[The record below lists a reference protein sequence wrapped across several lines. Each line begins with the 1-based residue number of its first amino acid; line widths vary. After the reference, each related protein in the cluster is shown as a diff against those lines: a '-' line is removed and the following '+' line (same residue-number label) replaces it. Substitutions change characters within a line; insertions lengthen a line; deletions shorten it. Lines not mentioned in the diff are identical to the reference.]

1 MSCCLLAHTHA
12 HAPASCPSCLMV
24 PFSVAV
30 GRRPR
35 IHPVDSR
42 PTAAC
47 VRPRFVCRCHIFGE
61 CPLTPLA
68 RSPKDCDGLSRFIS
82 TTRHF
87 PASLAAAAAVV
98 SFWADGRG
106 CSNPRKSA
114 PAPHWGQITSYA
126 HREILKPETE
136 TPAAFLRNAPGRK
149 GGFVHVASQV
159 DEHLAIFPSNNK
171 AIQTNRRERRGPR
184 SKLSDSGHNFSCL
197 HSTKPVDFWPTPFR
211 PVRERERFARS
222 VADLCTRM
230 TRRAGFWSG
239 STSDVAGGSSD

>member
-1 MSCCLLAHTHA
+1 MLFARPHARARARFLPLLPYGSFFRRSWPPPTH
-12 HAPASCPSCLMV
+12 PSRGL
-24 PFSVAV
+24 PSD
-30 GRRPR
+30 RR
-35 IHPVDSR
+35 
-42 PTAAC
+42 
-47 VRPRFVCRCHIFGE
+47 VRPSPIRVPLPHIWRMS
-61 CPLTPLA
+61 A